1 MIKSLF
7 FVPLL
12 AMEEVLLNF
21 EEGPKNSLNLIE
33 FDSFILCLFLKDE
46 GCSRELIVIN
56 SGEEMVNGMVVKTC
70 KEKIGQKSSA
80 ALCGGI

>member
-12 AMEEVLLNF
+12 AMEEVFLDF
-21 EEGPKNSLNLIE
+21 KKGPKNSLNLVE
-33 FDSFILCLFLKDE
+33 FNSFLLCLFLKD
-46 GCSRELIVIN
+46 GGRSRELIVIN

>member
-7 FVPLL
+7 FVPLF
-12 AMEEVLLNF
+12 AMEEVLLDF
-21 EEGPKNSLNLIE
+21 KEGPKNSLYFVE
-33 FDSFILCLFLKDE
+33 FDSFLLCLALKDG

-56 SGEEMVNGMVVKTC
+56 GGEEMVNGMVVETC
-70 KEKIGQKSSA
+70 EEKIGQKSSA